1 MVDKPSFCL
10 SSFFLNAKSGKLV
23 HCHDFIKSLLAKFCF
38 VITCMALTYISD
50 IKSFQAYL
58 VFHLLCNWNKKN
70 TGFVFHIIIFL
81 ICVNRYV
88 ETDSHEAIAKK
99 DSSGEKWFPH
109 NSDLG
114 AMMRPKECL
123 SVLIRL
129 CLWVNM
135 SDNNLRYFR
144 KQWLDFGMYKWQSI
158 LIRNH

>member
-1 MVDKPSFCL
+1 MDSKLFLCQHGRQAFL
-10 SSFFLNAKSGKLV
+10 LLKFFFLNAKSGKLV

-88 ETDSHEAIAKK
+88 ETDLDSHEAIAKK
-99 DSSGEKWFPH
+99 DSSGEK
-109 NSDLG
+109 
-114 AMMRPKECL
+114 
-123 SVLIRL
+123 
-129 CLWVNM
+129 
-135 SDNNLRYFR
+135 
-144 KQWLDFGMYKWQSI
+144 
-158 LIRNH
+158 